1 MAEETTES
9 EVTETTEEKAPRV
22 TRGTI
27 LAELE
32 SLGYTGPT
40 SYSKSKLADIRD
52 QVAAGTYEGKGAPG
66 TD

>member
-9 EVTETTEEKAPRV
+9 EVKAPRV
-22 TRGTI
+22 TRGTV

-32 SLGYTGPT
+32 ELGYHGPT
-40 SYSKSKLADIRD
+40 SYSKTQLIELRD

-66 TD
+66 TE